1 MEPERKNAPP
11 GREIGQDWEE
21 LRRRLAAARLTLH
34 REPTPARTRAILN
47 ARAAALARETGEEE
61 PDAGRCEVLEFRLAS
76 ETYAIETACVR
87 ATSPLRELT
96 PLPGTP
102 AFLLGLIN
110 LRGQILSV
118 IDLKRFFDLP
128 EKGLTDLNRVII
140 VHGEEMEFGLLADE
154 ILGVRSLRRD
164 EIQPPLPTLT
174 GIREEYLLG
183 VSRERTVVLN
193 GRKLLTDPALVVNDE
208 E

>member
-1 MEPERKNAPP
+1 
-11 GREIGQDWEE
+11 
-21 LRRRLAAARLTLH
+21 
-34 REPTPARTRAILN
+34 
-47 ARAAALARETGEEE
+47 
-61 PDAGRCEVLEFRLAS
+61 VLEFRLAS
-76 ETYAIETACVR
+76 ETYAIETVYVR